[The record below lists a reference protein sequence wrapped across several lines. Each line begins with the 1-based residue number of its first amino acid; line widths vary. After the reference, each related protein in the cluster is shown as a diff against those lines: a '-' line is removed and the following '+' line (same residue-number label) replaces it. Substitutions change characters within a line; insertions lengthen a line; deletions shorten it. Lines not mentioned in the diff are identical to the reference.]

1 MTLNYS
7 RHLDKDVSGSNYL
20 NFYAIGRYISDGMT
34 LTYGKC
40 NKQNFYDFG
49 GKVEFEFKKI
59 CIAYEYIYRSIE
71 ISNSI

>member
-1 MTLNYS
+1 
-7 RHLDKDVSGSNYL
+7 
-20 NFYAIGRYISDGMT
+20 MT